1 MSFLPVVEREL
12 RVAARRRP
20 TYWSRVGTAAFALFI
35 FGSFVGIYQME
46 RSGMAFGNSL
56 GTVLFEVFSWL
67 SFAAVCSAGVFL
79 TADSLSEEKREGTLG
94 LLFLTDLRGHDVV
107 LGKLVSHSVVATYA
121 LLAALP
127 IVGLSFFMGGVTG
140 GEFVRLVLVLLNTL
154 FFSLA
159 AGVLVS
165 AVSLDAQQAMTRC
178 AALCSMFVIVLPVV
192 DWALA
197 DWTKAGFQARWSLAS
212 AGFAMTEARALFLG
226 DFWTSMAVVHG
237 LAWSFLVGACLLA
250 PRHWQDKARTQS
262 GPASRSQRM
271 RFGSPA
277 TRARL
282 RALWL
287 AENPVRW
294 LAGRDLWMGRFLWI
308 ALLAMVIVGLLLS
321 AWSNDEDVYLGVGNG
336 VTGLLLLLMNLW
348 VATVACRFFAD
359 AMRTGTI
366 ELLLVTPLPPRQIVL
381 GQWWAL
387 CRTFARPV
395 LVLLLFE
402 TIGTVLEIQKTARV
416 HQGSSVEIMIHQLV
430 YKVGELVMS
439 ASSLVAVAWF
449 GMWMGLRSRKPN
461 HAILKTLVFVQVL
474 PWVGMMIALMLLM
487 FAWSSWTRGTPGI
500 FGIYGIW
507 LPQAVT
513 LVGAVALDIAFIV
526 FARRRLLR
534 DLREVAARGDA
545 EPPRSSLLPW
555 RRRKVPP
562 VLPAPAPGP

>member
-20 TYWSRVGTAAFALFI
+20 TYWARVGTAAFALVI

-46 RSGMAFGNSL
+46 QSGMVFGTSL
-56 GTVLFEVFSWL
+56 GYVLFEVFSWL
-67 SFAAVCSAGVFL
+67 SFAAVCTAGVFL

-154 FFSLA
+154 FFSLT

-165 AVSLDAQQAMTRC
+165 AVSVDGQQSMTRC
-178 AALCSMFVIVLPVV
+178 AALCALFIIVLPVV

-197 DWTKAGFQARWSLAS
+197 DWKSATFQVCWSLAS
-212 AGFAMTEARALFLG
+212 PGFAMSEARSLFLG
-226 DFWTSMAVVHG
+226 DFWTAMAVVHG
-237 LAWSFLVGACLLA
+237 IGWGFLVAACLLA
-250 PRHWQDKARTQS
+250 PRHWQDKARSQS

-271 RFGSPA
+271 RFGSA
-277 TRARL
+277 TKRVRL
-282 RALWL
+282 RVLWL

-308 ALLAMVIVGLLLS
+308 ALLAMALGGVLLS
-321 AWSNDEDVYLGVGNG
+321 VWSNDRDVYLGVGNG

-348 VATVACRFFAD
+348 VAALACRFFAE

-366 ELLLVTPLPPRQIVL
+366 ELLLVTPLPPRQIIL

-387 CRTFARPV
+387 CRTFVRPV
-395 LVLLLFE
+395 LVLMLCEAAFAAWQ
-402 TIGTVLEIQKTARV
+402 IQNMAQQ
-416 HQGSSVEIMIHQLV
+416 HPEMWPDSIIHLSITHAGNIV
-430 YKVGELVMS
+430 AG
-439 ASSLVAVAWF
+439 ASGLVAVAWF

-461 HAILKTLVFVQVL
+461 HAILKTLVLVQVL
-474 PWVGMMIALMLLM
+474 PWLGLMIGLIVLQLASNNWGGGFSYWFSQLVML
-487 FAWSSWTRGTPGI
+487 
-500 FGIYGIW
+500 
-507 LPQAVT
+507 V
-513 LVGAVALDIAFIV
+513 VAVAIDIAFIIV
-526 FARRRLLR
+526 ARRRLLR
-534 DLREVAARGDA
+534 ELREVAARGDA
-545 EPPRSSLLPW
+545 EPPRSSFLPW
-555 RRRKVPP
+555 RRRKAPL
-562 VLPAPAPGP
+562 VLPTL

>member
-20 TYWSRVGTAAFALFI
+20 TYWARVGTAAFALVI

-46 RSGMAFGNSL
+46 QSGMVFGTSL
-56 GTVLFEVFSWL
+56 GYVLFEVFSWL
-67 SFAAVCSAGVFL
+67 SFAAVCTAGVFL

-154 FFSLA
+154 FFSLT

-165 AVSLDAQQAMTRC
+165 AVSVDGQQSMTRC
-178 AALCSMFVIVLPVV
+178 AALCALFIIVLPVV

-197 DWTKAGFQARWSLAS
+197 DWKSATFQVCWSLAS
-212 AGFAMTEARALFLG
+212 PGFAMSEARSLFLG
-226 DFWTSMAVVHG
+226 DFWTAMAVVHG
-237 LAWSFLVGACLLA
+237 IGWGFLVAACLLA
-250 PRHWQDKARTQS
+250 PRHWQDKARSQS

-271 RFGSPA
+271 RFGSA
-277 TRARL
+277 TKRVRL
-282 RALWL
+282 RVLWL

-308 ALLAMVIVGLLLS
+308 ALLAMALGGVLLS
-321 AWSNDEDVYLGVGNG
+321 VWSNDRDVYLGVGNG

-348 VATVACRFFAD
+348 VAALACRFFAE

-366 ELLLVTPLPPRQIVL
+366 ELLLVTPLPPRQIIL

-387 CRTFARPV
+387 CRTFVRPV
-395 LVLLLFE
+395 LVLMLCEAAFAAWQ
-402 TIGTVLEIQKTARV
+402 IQNMAQQ
-416 HQGSSVEIMIHQLV
+416 HPEMWPDSIIHLSITHAGNIV
-430 YKVGELVMS
+430 AG
-439 ASSLVAVAWF
+439 ASGLVAVAWF

-461 HAILKTLVFVQVL
+461 HAILKTLVLVQVL
-474 PWVGMMIALMLLM
+474 PWLGLMIGLIVLQLASNNWGGGFSYWFSQLVML
-487 FAWSSWTRGTPGI
+487 
-500 FGIYGIW
+500 
-507 LPQAVT
+507 V
-513 LVGAVALDIAFIV
+513 VAVAIDIAFIIV
-526 FARRRLLR
+526 ARRRLLR
-534 DLREVAARGDA
+534 ELREVAARGDA
-545 EPPRSSLLPW
+545 EAPRSSFLPW
-555 RRRKVPP
+555 RRRKAPL
-562 VLPAPAPGP
+562 VLPTP